1 MKHPDPATLRLDP
14 EPVCAQQARRFAV
27 GALGQWGLERFDQD
41 VALCTAE
48 LATNAML
55 HSRRPFTLAV
65 RPAGKGV
72 RIDLQD
78 ERPDRLPELFPADID
93 PLTSGTTGRGL
104 RMVASMA
111 ARWGYFTTEAAK
123 TVWVELQDGQGYEP
137 VAPLIEVAKRAPRPD
152 GRRLRFIG
160 VPVKAA
166 VASGVQIDDLVREL
180 QMQPEL
186 LTTDE
191 SKVFYELLEL
201 SAPIRLVGRHFAFRA
216 ASEALDRFDVELVAT
231 IEEVGAVAEI
241 GRFLDN
247 LDGRSVVES
256 GHVAPEVTAMR
267 AWLSAEARAQLLEGT
282 EPQPYAATG

>member
-1 MKHPDPATLRLDP
+1 MSPPDPATLRLDP

-27 GALGQWGLERFDQD
+27 AALGQWGLERFEQD

-65 RPAGKGV
+65 RPAANGV

-78 ERPDRLPELFPADID
+78 ERPDLLPELFPSDID
-93 PLTSGTTGRGL
+93 PLASGTTGRGL
-104 RMVASMA
+104 RLVACMA

-123 TVWVELQDGQGYEP
+123 TVWVELQDGKNYEP
-137 VAPLIEVAKRAPRPD
+137 VAPLIEVAKRPPRRD

-166 VASGVQIDDLVREL
+166 IASGVQIDDLVREL

-186 LTTDE
+186 LTAEE
-191 SKVFYELLEL
+191 SKLFYELLEL
-201 SAPIRLVGRHFAFRA
+201 SAPARLIGRHFAFRA
-216 ASEALDRFDVELVAT
+216 AAEGLDRFDVELVAT
-231 IEEVGAVAEI
+231 IEEAGALGEI
-241 GRFLDN
+241 GRFLDD
-247 LDGRSVVES
+247 LDSRSVVEA

-267 AWLSAEARAQLLEGT
+267 AWLSAEARSQLLDGR
-282 EPQPYAATG
+282 EPRPYGPG